1 MASVIIPCAG
11 LSSRYE
17 NTRPK
22 YLLTLPNGQ
31 LFLEKAIEPY
41 KDFDIHVAIL
51 KEHEEKYN
59 VINSFNKV
67 YKDTDYKI
75 NFHVLDKLTSG
86 PAETVYEVVKK
97 LDEQPFMVQ
106 DCDSFFTFDCLI
118 DKNFIVSVDLN
129 ENKDLYNVANKSYI
143 QINDQNIIT
152 NIVEKNIISNHFCAG
167 GYGFKSSGAYISYY
181 KELSDYGEVFVS
193 HVIKAMIRDE
203 HAFYWKRGHQYKDLG
218 TYKEFVENSI
228 KQTVYFVD
236 IDGTLIKSQSS
247 WFNDDYNMDY
257 TPIEG
262 AVKFLQNKIFEGAT
276 VIFTTARPEWARE
289 RTRQILD
296 DMDFDDCQLIMAL
309 PHAPRILINDYHN
322 TNPYPTAQAIN
333 VPRDSEDFWK
343 HMK

>member
-97 LDEQPFMVQ
+97 LD
-106 DCDSFFTFDCLI
+106 
-118 DKNFIVSVDLN
+118 
-129 ENKDLYNVANKSYI
+129 
-143 QINDQNIIT
+143 
-152 NIVEKNIISNHFCAG
+152 
-167 GYGFKSSGAYISYY
+167 
-181 KELSDYGEVFVS
+181 
-193 HVIKAMIRDE
+193 
-203 HAFYWKRGHQYKDLG
+203 
-218 TYKEFVENSI
+218 
-228 KQTVYFVD
+228 
-236 IDGTLIKSQSS
+236 
-247 WFNDDYNMDY
+247 
-257 TPIEG
+257 
-262 AVKFLQNKIFEGAT
+262 
-276 VIFTTARPEWARE
+276 
-289 RTRQILD
+289 
-296 DMDFDDCQLIMAL
+296 
-309 PHAPRILINDYHN
+309 
-322 TNPYPTAQAIN
+322 
-333 VPRDSEDFWK
+333 
-343 HMK
+343 